1 MTYKNGAPSSDSVN
15 LGSNPSSPAT
25 TNIDVSGVSCN
36 FDHLEQPEISEQ
48 KRTAGR
54 TKVGT
59 ARRSELPDL
68 DRLRE
73 VLDYDADT
81 GVFTWRVRL
90 SPNGN
95 PGTRAGTIKVDGY
108 RRIGIDGVQHAE
120 HRLAWLY
127 HYGTEPPPILDHL
140 NTLKDDNR
148 IANLRPAT
156 MSQNAMN
163 RNARSR
169 FKGVKFQYGR
179 YHASIRP
186 GGAGKRLYLGSFAT
200 AEEAY
205 AAYSTKAAELHG
217 NFRRLQ
223 MSTFETRQ
231 QLRAWAHGKP
241 DAIRNHVS
249 IMCQHLWMLDRYKS
263 PTMRGVVARGMEHLH
278 ALKLAAQ

>member
-1 MTYKNGAPSSDSVN
+1 MNNSRTTQIGSNRHGSQGMKNG
-15 LGSNPSSPAT
+15 
-25 TNIDVSGVSCN
+25 
-36 FDHLEQPEISEQ
+36 
-48 KRTAGR
+48 
-54 TKVGT
+54 
-59 ARRSELPDL
+59 LPDI

-81 GVFTWRVRL
+81 GIFTWRVRL
-90 SPNGN
+90 SPKGH
-95 PGTRAGTIKVDGY
+95 PGTRAGTVKVDGY
-108 RRIGIDGVQHAE
+108 RKIGIDGVQHAE

-127 HYGTEPPPILDHL
+127 HYGTEPPPVLDHL

-163 RNARSR
+163 RNPRTR
-169 FKGVKFQYGR
+169 YKGVKFQAGR
-179 YHASIRP
+179 HHASIRP
-186 GGAGKRLYLGSFAT
+186 GNAGERLYLGSFAT

-217 NFRRLQ
+217 KFRRLQ

-231 QLRAWAHGKP
+231 QLRAWARGKP

-263 PTMRGVVARGMEHLH
+263 PTMRGIVARGMEHLH
-278 ALKLAAQ
+278 ALKIADRAA